1 MESDLVLTDLI
12 KKVIKKWWVIAG
24 LMVIGGLTG
33 MLVTRI
39 HKPVYQSMAMITT
52 AVDYAYA
59 GRLEDYE
66 LDHTLLAVGDIID
79 STSVRQQ
86 VLINSQEQI
95 PGLTADEIQKN
106 LVAMRKGYDWILTA
120 RSSDPLAAQVL
131 ASGWAEN
138 AMVALFKMNQQA
150 LEDFHTQTTLLS
162 IESCFSESVVVENAP
177 AGCSTEELTRLMT
190 NFESEDGG
198 GYSNLRESILLSNL
212 SFQVTTEPTL
222 PSTPI
227 LFRQNLNVAAG
238 ALIGLILGLGW
249 FFARDK

>member
-12 KKVIKKWWVIAG
+12 KKIIKKWWVIAG
-24 LMVIGGLTG
+24 LMIIGGLTG

-39 HKPVYQSMAMITT
+39 HKPVYQSTAIITT

-66 LDHTLLAVGDIID
+66 LDHILLAVGDIVD

-95 PGLTADEIQKN
+95 HGLTADETQKSMIA
-106 LVAMRKGYDWILTA
+106 VRKGYDWILTA
-120 RSSDPLAAQVL
+120 RSSDPFVAQVL
-131 ASGWAEN
+131 ASAWAEN

-162 IESCFSESVVVENAP
+162 IESCFSESVVVENAT
-177 AGCSTEELTRLMT
+177 ADCSTEELTRLMT
-190 NFESEDGG
+190 NFESEDG

-212 SFQVTTEPTL
+212 SFQVTTKPTL
-222 PSTPI
+222 PSAPI

-238 ALIGLILGLGW
+238 ALIGLVLGLSW